1 MPGRRADEGVCR
13 DPETIEKGSKVTKI
27 ADFINEESGA
37 AAAEYSLILA
47 FVALA
52 IIVALEN
59 LGSGVANSVNAVST
73 AMP

>member
-1 MPGRRADEGVCR
+1 M
-13 DPETIEKGSKVTKI
+13 TKI